1 MCTNDR
7 QGDAVVPNSAYFQKD
22 WNPGH
27 GPLDQSEI
35 AAYQTSA
42 AKMVFKSMDADSN
55 GNLSH
60 REVKNYVSYSIP
72 CVDSVRVLQ
81 LGVRSARRRCSLAT
95 SSLLTFFVGS
105 RAHTLVGMDNDVV
118 S

>member
-81 LGVRSARRRCSLAT
+81 LGVRSARRRCSLQLRRRCSRF
-95 SSLLTFFVGS
+95 SSDPALI
-105 RAHTLVGMDNDVV
+105 H
-118 S
+118 

>member
-81 LGVRSARRRCSLAT
+81 LGVRSARRVAHYSYVVVAHVFRRIPRSYIGGDGQRC
-95 SSLLTFFVGS
+95 
-105 RAHTLVGMDNDVV
+105 
-118 S
+118 